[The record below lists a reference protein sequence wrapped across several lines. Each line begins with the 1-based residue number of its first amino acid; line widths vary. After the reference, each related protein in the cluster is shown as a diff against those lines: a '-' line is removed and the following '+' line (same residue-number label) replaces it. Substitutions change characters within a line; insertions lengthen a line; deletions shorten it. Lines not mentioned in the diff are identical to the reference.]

1 MNHILSKLQT
11 TCPFPEVFTDTEPIP
26 NSSFLEYRKRIGHL
40 RADYDGYRWWNTWW
54 PCHMDL
60 ITKARSQEIDSVY
73 HALTTKGCFPGLH
86 ALTRFCEAH
95 PEAEVRPEQR
105 LGEYNFYYEGKLCNY
120 WLRLITRRHDYNL
133 YLHAFAKER

>member
-54 PCHMDL
+54 PCHGDL
-60 ITKARSQEIDSVY
+60 ITKARSREIDSVY
-73 HALTTKGCFPGLH
+73 NALTTKGCLPGLH